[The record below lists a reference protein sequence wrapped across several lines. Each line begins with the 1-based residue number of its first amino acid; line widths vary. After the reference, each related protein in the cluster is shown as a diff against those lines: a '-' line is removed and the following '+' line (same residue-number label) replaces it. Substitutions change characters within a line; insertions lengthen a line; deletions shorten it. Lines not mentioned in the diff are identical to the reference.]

1 MKDKAEDPESMA
13 FDLQLILEEID
24 VLAEDLTRL
33 EPSMDRTALELR
45 LAQMRQIVELVYT
58 RQGQAVDGL
67 AATHGV

>member
-1 MKDKAEDPESMA
+1 MKHKAEDPEGRA
-13 FDLQLILEEID
+13 FDLQWILEEID

-45 LAQMRQIVELVYT
+45 LAQMRQIVELACT
-58 RQGQAVDGL
+58 RQGQTANSL